1 MSGAFRAIPVDADG
15 RTTADELEGDA
26 RPGNGLIAAL
36 LQEAAVFLPGC
47 SPRDVVLLKT
57 EPHVIGKYGFL
68 ANQQLPT
75 VDLSH
80 LRANAASAVSRWRAG
95 VALRRELER
104 RREEL
109 ARHRVY
115 IFDVSEGWFG
125 TTMHFHVRE
134 LFPGAI
140 LVGLQHGVMELTGP
154 ESIEWMRRARVVFS
168 RAQCRL
174 TGAAV
179 IGAGFGNNFFHVY
192 VCYGRTYRKYIQQLR
207 PASRVLVDFAALTRV
222 DAARA
227 RARTMPFD
235 LLFLG
240 QALSVYGVRREE
252 EIYRRVLD
260 RLRQVARSRHLRVRV
275 KLHPKQQL
283 SGALTSMFPEMDF
296 VRDGDLADMLSTS
309 LAAVVS
315 FNSTGLVEAAHV
327 GCRIAAIRVPGV
339 AAKYNDAFDRMI
351 DLDDFVA
358 SWDVDSASVVRH
370 GEID

>member
-1 MSGAFRAIPVDADG
+1 MPLTAHERATGASALDG
-15 RTTADELEGDA
+15 NP
-26 RPGNGLIAAL
+26 RPGNGLVAAL
-36 LQEAAVFLPGC
+36 MREAGVFLPGC
-47 SPRDVVLLKT
+47 SMPDVVLLKT
-57 EPHVIGKYGFL
+57 EPHVVAKYGFL
-68 ANQQLPT
+68 ADQPVPT
-75 VDLSH
+75 IELTH
-80 LRANAASAVSRWRAG
+80 LRRNAVGAVGRWRAG

-104 RREEL
+104 RRDEL
-109 ARHRVY
+109 ARHRVF

-134 LFPGAI
+134 LFPGAVLI
-140 LVGLQHGVMELTGP
+140 GLQHGVMELTGP
-154 ESIEWMRRARVVFS
+154 ESVLWVRRARVLFS

-174 TGAAV
+174 TGAAA

-192 VCYGRTYRKYIQQLR
+192 VCYGRAYRDYIHRLR
-207 PASRVLVDFAALTRV
+207 PNSRVLIDFASLTRA
-222 DAARA
+222 DASRA
-227 RARTMPFD
+227 RAQTVPFD

-240 QALSVYGVRREE
+240 QALSAYGIRGEE
-252 EIYRRVLD
+252 AIHRRVLD
-260 RLRQVARSRHLRVRV
+260 RLRQVASHRNLRVRV

-283 SGALTSMFPEMDF
+283 SDELVRSFPEIEF
-296 VRDGDLADMLSTS
+296 VRHGELSDMLSTG
-309 LAAVVS
+309 LAAVLS

-358 SWDVDSASVVRH
+358 SWDVDAESVVRH